1 MTMSNRFKQIK
12 SSHAAVFDWISA
24 HWGQIAS
31 VAAVFVVNIIELAT
45 IPPLDVPHLVVTIL
59 HFLGIALIVVSPR
72 NASVFVVLVFIANQ
86 LLPTHDGLSQ
96 LCGLWLAIWNLGFAG
111 PSWLAY
117 GSVLLIG
124 SVSTWE
130 GTVSPADD
138 GLFGRPYVLIG
149 STLLF
154 LFIGQ
159 TLRWKL
165 VAAHTKATEDRLRA
179 FERDAH
185 LAMTIH
191 DATTGGLSFIA
202 LTAQREAEMARDNHW
217 REAEAW
223 DAVNQ
228 QAIATIDSIH
238 EIIALL
244 DKGAAPGA
252 DDAALSGSQAC
263 CARLRRFDAYRAA
276 VHMSAAWKP
285 TEQASAVQLSAAIAR
300 KTKALDKNLSRLGI
314 NGTTSMH
321 GSCVPDDAQ
330 TRSIILDLL
339 QEIYTNL
346 ARHCST
352 QGTYNVFITLDD
364 SLVKIRE
371 TNDVSI
377 DASAAPWKESGM
389 GLQFHRQRLAAIGGI
404 LNTALDDDS
413 WILFAV
419 IPVHGQRG

>member
-1 MTMSNRFKQIK
+1 MIIRNRLEQMQSVPADIFGWV
-12 SSHAAVFDWISA
+12 ST

-31 VAAVFVVNIIELAT
+31 VAAVFVANIIELAT
-45 IPPLDVPHLVVTIL
+45 IPSLDTPHLIVTIL
-59 HFLGIALIVVSPR
+59 HFLGIALIVVFPR
-72 NASVFVVLVFIANQ
+72 DASTFVVLVFIANQ
-86 LLPTHDGLSQ
+86 LLPTHEGLSQ
-96 LCGLWLAIWNLGFAG
+96 LCGLWLAIWNPGFAG

-117 GSVLLIG
+117 GSVLLVG
-124 SVSTWE
+124 FVSTWKVAP
-130 GTVSPADD
+130 VSD

-149 STLLF
+149 STVLF

-159 TLRWKL
+159 TLRWNL
-165 VAAHTKATEDRLRA
+165 VKAHTKATEARLHA
-179 FERDAH
+179 LEHDAH
-185 LAMTIH
+185 LAMTLH

-217 REAEAW
+217 REAEIW
-223 DAVNQ
+223 EAVNQ
-228 QAIATIDSIH
+228 QATATIDGIH

-244 DKGAAPGA
+244 DKDSPPDA
-252 DDAALSGSQAC
+252 DDAAPSGSQAC
-263 CARLRRFDAYRAA
+263 CARLRSFDAYRAA
-276 VHMSAAWKP
+276 ANMSAAWKP
-285 TEQASAVQLSAAIAR
+285 TERASAVQLSAAIAR

-314 NGTTSMH
+314 NGTTSMR
-321 GSCVPDDAQ
+321 GSCVLDDAQ

-346 ARHCST
+346 ARHCSA

-371 TNDVSI
+371 TNDVSA
-377 DASAAPWKESGM
+377 DPSAVPWKESGM
-389 GLQFHRQRLAAIGGI
+389 GLQFHRQRLATIGGI

-419 IPVHGQRG
+419 IPIHRQQAD